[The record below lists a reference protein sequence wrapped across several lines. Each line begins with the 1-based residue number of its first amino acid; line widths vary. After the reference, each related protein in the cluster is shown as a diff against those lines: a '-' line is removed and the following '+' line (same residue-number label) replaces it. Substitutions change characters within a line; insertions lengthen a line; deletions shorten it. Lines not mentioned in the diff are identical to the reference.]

1 MARTCTSTSPT
12 QPASESQLQLFKGR
26 RQTQGQRVF
35 LLMARMSLHT
45 CTAHLFFGVGS
56 SPDIILSLRGWGHF
70 QSNSCRRPG
79 PSDLASA
86 SCGCVSVE
94 GSMGGFRRELSDL
107 EQRHTQHIAK
117 YEHDTFLNISTRL
130 QSWRLM
136 YIRQGTP

>member
-1 MARTCTSTSPT
+1 MLLST
-12 QPASESQLQLFKGR
+12 KGR
-26 RQTQGQRVF
+26 YNIYCLYSQSVF
-35 LLMARMSLHT
+35 FLMARMSLHT

-94 GSMGGFRRELSDL
+94 GSMGGSRREFSDL
-107 EQRHTQHIAK
+107 EQWHTQHTAK
-117 YEHDTFLNISTRL
+117 YEHDTFLNMPTRL
-130 QSWRLM
+130 QSCRLM